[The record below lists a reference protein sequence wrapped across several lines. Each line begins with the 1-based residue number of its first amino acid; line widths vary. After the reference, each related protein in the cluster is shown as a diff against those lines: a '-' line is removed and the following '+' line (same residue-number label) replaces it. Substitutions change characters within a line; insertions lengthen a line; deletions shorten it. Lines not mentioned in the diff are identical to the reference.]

1 MKNTPFSTLLVVNI
15 FVLKHIIKVQR
26 LEIEEKEEKI
36 EDLERDIRLFC
47 FKSLDEAHKRSKA
60 FDRGFNAGLVYNP
73 NRPPFDI
80 SDDECPDVY
89 DRCDEDE
96 GPDVYGVLDDY

>member
-1 MKNTPFSTLLVVNI
+1 MSTVDPFARTLILHMHI
-15 FVLKHIIKVQR
+15 LKHIIKVQR

-47 FKSLDEAHKRSKA
+47 FKSLDDAHKRSTA

-73 NRPPFDI
+73 SRPPFDI
-80 SDDECPDVY
+80 TDDSSDDEEMDRNLARY
-89 DRCDEDE
+89 DAARDSD
-96 GPDVYGVLDDY
+96 